1 MIVMGDD
8 KADNKPSNR
17 AKNTLFEYR
26 VRELMEKEKET
37 LAKYSAKLEIEYKK
51 LEKKYEGALKEIEK
65 LKAEKENAKKERN
78 KYEGYDKSKEL
89 LEKIVFILKR
99 NKAGM
104 SFTEVKD
111 TLLSLE
117 PELKY
122 RWGNPN
128 KSITHLLSKG
138 CKFAVLVRSHKFG
151 SYGTFVYTVSQGYV

>member
-1 MIVMGDD
+1 MDD
-8 KADNKPSNR
+8 GKADKKPSNR
-17 AKNTLFEYR
+17 AKSTLFDLR
-26 VRELMEKEKET
+26 VKELMEKEKET
-37 LAKYSAKLEIEYKK
+37 LAKYSAKLEIEYEKQ
-51 LEKKYEGALKEIEK
+51 EKKYEAALKENEK
-65 LKAEKENAKKERN
+65 LRAEKESSKKEQY

-89 LEKIVFILKR
+89 LEKIIFILKK
-99 NKAGM
+99 NKSGM

-138 CKFAVLVRSHKFG
+138 CRFKVLVRLKKYGDEG
-151 SYGTFVYTVSQGYV
+151 SFVYNLP